1 MAMIDAARAQ
11 QLLGCDDATFSNY
24 INNGTL
30 RSQRVD
36 GQLMVEESDVEGI
49 LTAAGSDSSD
59 SILVLDGESEDLSI
73 DLGDGADDDAAA
85 TIFDG
90 AEQGTQHGTDQI
102 TFGDDLEVS
111 FDDDTGSGDLD
122 FGDGEQTV
130 SFDDDGE
137 DTMSF
142 DDSEATG
149 MFDDSANTEQLSF
162 TESNTAVLTD
172 VDDTMMST
180 GTSDYQ
186 TVDEGEY
193 DDDDEDR
200 PTGRSSVRRSVR
212 AERVRQPTVKVSP
225 LWIII
230 LILTLIVSAA
240 VIAPYYAIAVWPKEN
255 VYHYN
260 GDRAYGLEDSG
271 WANLASALVG
281 FDVEPHPD
289 TFSRLHPGA
298 QDPHRPLTE
307 ADPEQPNIWR
317 YQSYRGR
324 YEETGQRADHF
335 MISTIE
341 EEEAADGGFRP
352 TRAYTLAPD
361 GSTRVAEFPVNRVT
375 RSAGG
380 VDIEAYEPE
389 ISPASYR

>member
-36 GQLMVEESDVEGI
+36 GQLMVEEADVEGI
-49 LTAAGSDSSD
+49 LSAAGSDSSD

-73 DLGDGADDDAAA
+73 DLGDEDGDDAAA

-90 AEQGTQHGTDQI
+90 GSAGTQHGTDQI

-111 FDDDTGSGDLD
+111 FDDTGSGELD

-130 SFDDDGE
+130 SFDDDDGE

-142 DDSEATG
+142 DDSEATV

-180 GTSDYQ
+180 GTADYQ

-193 DDDDEDR
+193 EDDDDDR
-200 PTGRSSVRRSVR
+200 PATGRSSVRRSVR
-212 AERVRQPTVKVSP
+212 AERVRQPAVRVSP

-230 LILTLIVSAA
+230 LILTLIVSGA

-271 WANLASALVG
+271 WANLAAALVG
-281 FDVEPHPD
+281 FDVEPHPA
-289 TFSRLHPGA
+289 TWNRLHPGA
-298 QDPHRPLTE
+298 QDPHRPLSE
-307 ADPEQPNIWR
+307 ADPEQPNVWR
-317 YQSYRGR
+317 YQQYRGS
-324 YEETGQRADHF
+324 YEETGQRANHF
-335 MISTIE
+335 MITSVDQE
-341 EEEAADGGFRP
+341 ETADGGFRT
-352 TRAYTLAPD
+352 TRAYTVD
-361 GSTRVAEFPVNRVT
+361 GTTRVAEFPVNRVS

-380 VDIEAYEPE
+380 VDLEAYEPE
-389 ISPASYR
+389 ITAASYR